1 MCFEADLGPTMDG
14 QIDPN
19 ATKPWPRYGQ
29 KTKNEESFWNRT
41 SFYGFF
47 IHSRGAIHAMR
58 LKTAEVV

>member
-1 MCFEADLGPTMDG
+1 MDG

-47 IHSRGAIHAMR
+47 IHSRQEQANRSDLNLAVSTKIIR
-58 LKTAEVV
+58 